1 MDPVSK
7 SVVELAGDVLA
18 ELDTET
24 VLRRVLG
31 AAREL
36 TDARYA
42 ALGVL
47 NEEGTEL
54 AQFVTLGIGEEEVRR
69 IGPLPRGHGVLGEL
83 IRNPVPLRLEQV
95 GEHPHS
101 YGFPSMHPTMKTFLG
116 VPVSIGGAAFGNL
129 YLTDKEGGAEFTA
142 EDEEATVLFAQFAGV
157 AIDHARRLA
166 RSEGRGDRLQR
177 AVDALDATVTIARTL
192 AGQTDLDAILELVAK
207 RGRALVSARALV
219 IELEAGGELE
229 IVAVAGEVPRELIG
243 QTVNLEDSVAG
254 QALRAQRPQRLENVV
269 NRARYDEHGLGRRGL
284 DAAAG
289 LIVPLVLRGNSYGAL
304 VAIDRQTEGPDFS
317 DQDEELLESFASSA
331 AIAVAT
337 AKSVDAE
344 RQRERLAATESE
356 RSRWARELHDETLQG
371 LAALRLSLAA
381 IGKAAPEQVEGLV
394 EQAGAEVEEEIV
406 KLRSLITDLRPAS
419 LDQLGAGPA
428 LEALAERMR
437 LRGLEVDLRLDLAF
451 EAGRAS
457 TRHDEELETA
467 LYRIVQEAVNNAVS
481 HGEASRVE
489 VEVAEH
495 DGAVTIVVRDDGAGF
510 DTTRRSD
517 GFGLRGMRERAEL
530 LDGSVEVDSAPGRS
544 TTVRAM
550 LPARR
555 RPVSELTAARER
567 RSA

>member
-1 MDPVSK
+1 MDAVSR
-7 SVVELAGDVLA
+7 SVVELAGDVLS

-24 VLRRVLG
+24 VLKRVLG

-54 AQFVTLGIGEEEVRR
+54 AQFVTLGIGEEEARR

-83 IRNPVPLRLEQV
+83 IRNPVPLRLRDV

-101 YGFPSMHPTMKTFLG
+101 YGFPSMHPVMKTFLG
-116 VPVSIGGAAFGNL
+116 VPVFIGGVAYGNL

-142 EDEEATVLFAQFAGV
+142 EDKEATVLFAQFAGV

-166 RSEGRGDRLQR
+166 KSEGRGERLQR
-177 AVDALDATVTIARTL
+177 AVDALDATVAIARTL

-219 IELEAGGELE
+219 IELEAGGELV
-229 IVAVAGEVPRELIG
+229 IAAAAGEVPRELVG
-243 QTVNLEDSVAG
+243 QGMSLEDSVAG
-254 QALRAQRPQRLENVV
+254 QALRTQCPQRLDNAV
-269 NRARYDEHGLGRRGL
+269 NRARYEDHGLGRHGL
-284 DAAAG
+284 EAAAG
-289 LIVPLVLRGNSYGAL
+289 LVVPLVLRGNSYGVLA
-304 VAIDRQTEGPDFS
+304 AIDRLTDGPDFS

-337 AKSVDAE
+337 AQSVDAE

-356 RSRWARELHDETLQG
+356 RARWARELHDETLQG

-381 IGKAAPEQVEGLV
+381 IGKAAPEQVEELV
-394 EQAGAEVEEEIV
+394 ERAGAEVEEEIV
-406 KLRSLITDLRPAS
+406 KLRSLITDLRPAA

-437 LRGLEVDLRLDLAF
+437 LRGLEVDLRLDPAF

-457 TRHDEELETA
+457 TRYDEELETA
-467 LYRIVQEAVNNAVS
+467 VYRIVQEAMNNAVV

-495 DGAVTIVVRDDGAGF
+495 NGAVTIVVRDDGGGF

-555 RPVSELTAARER
+555 RAVSELTAARER